1 MLIIILLMIS
11 IISCKTTQ
19 TTKEI
24 VIPKFDCH
32 IDRPELQ
39 TIPDDAN
46 IDTVLSV
53 SFYNINNLVY
63 YIDCL
68 ESIIDSMNGYYDT
81 ILKLHLQ

>member
-1 MLIIILLMIS
+1 MIIIV
-11 IISCKTTQ
+11 SCKTTQ
-19 TTKEI
+19 PVRDI
-24 VIPKFDCH
+24 VIPKLDYH

-39 TIPDDAN
+39 TIPDDAD

-68 ESIIDSMNGYYDT
+68 ESIIDSMYGYYNT